1 MNQGQLFY
9 LMGASGAG
17 KDSLIEY
24 ACQHLDDPAR
34 FRFVRRR
41 ITRPPDPE
49 KLNHDEYITP
59 DEFKNQLKNGNFALN
74 WKRHKICYGIT
85 AEINTWLKTGI
96 HVVINGSRHHYPIA
110 LKTYPDLYAIWIT
123 ASPSILQQRL
133 QDRGRE
139 SKNEISERMQ
149 TANQFNP
156 PAADSGNKFLVID
169 NNGPLTNAG
178 EEFLKVLQT

>member
-1 MNQGQLFY
+1 MNPGQLFY

-17 KDSLIEY
+17 KDSLINY
-24 ACQHLDDPAR
+24 ARRNLKRPEQ
-34 FRFVRRR
+34 FRFVCRLV
-41 ITRPPDPE
+41 TRPPVPN
-49 KLNHDEYITP
+49 KHSHDDYLTP
-59 DEFKNQLKNGNFALN
+59 AEFKSQLKNGNFALS
-74 WKRHKICYGIT
+74 WERHKICYGIT

-123 ASPSILQQRL
+123 ANPSILQQRL

-149 TANQFNP
+149 TANQFSP
-156 PAADSGNKFLVID
+156 PKSDSGNKFLVID
-169 NNGPLTNAG
+169 NNGPLTSAG
-178 EEFLKVLQT
+178 EKFLKVLQT